1 MASRRQPEF
10 DRLVAAVSR
19 ELRSRN
25 VPHILIGG
33 QAVLLH
39 GAPRLT
45 QDIDVSLSVG
55 PEEVAVVEDACT
67 AIGLKPLVAAPVD
80 FARETFVLPVRSGSS
95 GVRVDFIFSN
105 TEFERVAVDR
115 AVQVALSGEAVP
127 FASPEDLILFK
138 LFAGRARDIDD
149 VRSIVGRQGAGLD
162 WSHIERWAGVFAEI
176 PGRED
181 LPRRVAELRD
191 ELH

>member
-10 DRLVAAVSR
+10 GRLVAAVSR
-19 ELRSRN
+19 ELGARN

-45 QDIDVSLSVG
+45 QDIDVSLGVG
-55 PEEVAVVEDACT
+55 PEQIAVVEDACA
-67 AIGLKPLVAAPVD
+67 AIGLEPLVADAAD

-95 GVRVDFIFSN
+95 GVRVDFVFSD
-105 TEFERVAVDR
+105 TEFERLAVDR
-115 AVQVALSGEAVP
+115 AVRVALCGETVP

-149 VRSIVGRQGAGLD
+149 ARSVIGRQGASLD
-162 WSHIERWAGVFAEI
+162 WSHIERWAGAFAEI
-176 PGRED
+176 PGREN

-191 ELH
+191 SD

>member
-1 MASRRQPEF
+1 MASRQRPEF

-19 ELRSRN
+19 ELGSRG

-45 QDIDVSLSVG
+45 QDIDVSLNVG
-55 PEEVAVVEDACT
+55 PEQIAVVEDACA
-67 AIGLKPLVAAPVD
+67 AIGLEPLVADPAD
-80 FARETFVLPVRSGSS
+80 FARETFVLPVQSESS

-105 TEFERVAVDR
+105 TEFERLAVDR
-115 AVQVALSGEAVP
+115 AVQVTLSGETVP
-127 FASPEDLILFK
+127 FASPEDLVLLK
-138 LFAGRARDIDD
+138 LFAGRARDMEDA
-149 VRSIVGRQGAGLD
+149 RSVVGRQGPGLD
-162 WSHIERWAGVFAEI
+162 WSYIERWARSFAEI

-181 LPRRVAELRD
+181 LPKRVAQLRRS
-191 ELH
+191 

>member
-1 MASRRQPEF
+1 MASRQQPEF
-10 DRLVAAVSR
+10 DRLLAAVSR
-19 ELRSRN
+19 ELRSRDL
-25 VPHILIGG
+25 PHILIGG

-45 QDIDVSLSVG
+45 EDIDVSLSVG
-55 PEEVAVVEDACT
+55 PEETAVVADACA
-67 AIGLKPLVAAPVD
+67 AIGLEPLVADPAD

-105 TEFERVAVDR
+105 TEFERLAVGR
-115 AVQVALSGEAVP
+115 AVQVNLSGETVP

-149 VRSIVGRQGAGLD
+149 ARSVVGRQGARLD
-162 WSHIERWAGVFAEI
+162 WSYIERWARTFAEI

-181 LPRRVAELRD
+181 LPQRVAALRD
-191 ELH
+191 DSN